1 MTHEIVAARPLAGTG
16 SLDVSGRSAAE
27 VLSAARRRRG
37 RRRALVIGALAAAL
51 AAVFLITLCVG
62 NTFYPLGDVVRVVLG
77 EQVPGASFTVGT
89 LRLPRAIT
97 GLLAGI
103 AFGLA
108 GVTFQTMLRNALASP
123 DVIGITSGASAA
135 AVFAITILGAGGAVV
150 SVLAVTSGLGAA
162 LVIYLLA
169 YRNGLSGARLI
180 LIGIGVGAMLD
191 SVVSYLLLKSSA
203 FEVQAA
209 LRWLTGS
216 LGSAFWEG
224 VPPLALSL
232 AVLLPLIIVLTR
244 RLTALQL
251 GDESATALGVRV
263 DRTRLLLIVVA
274 VALAGVATATTGPIA
289 FVAFLAGPIA
299 ARLVGGGRSLLIP
312 AGLVGGLLV
321 LTADLLGQFA
331 FDTSFPVGVVTGAI
345 GAPYLLY
352 LLIRSN
358 RSGGSL

>member
-1 MTHEIVAARPLAGTG
+1 M
-16 SLDVSGRSAAE
+16 
-27 VLSAARRRRG
+27 RRG
-37 RRRALVIGALAAAL
+37 RRRAFVVGALAVL
-51 AAVFLITLCVG
+51 LVLVFLVALMVG
-62 NTFYPLGDVVRVVLG
+62 NTFYPPSDVVGVILG

-97 GLLAGI
+97 GALAGI

-135 AVFAITILGAGGAVV
+135 AVFAITVLGVGGAGV
-150 SVLAVTSGLGAA
+150 SVLAVVFGLGTAVA
-162 LVIYLLA
+162 IYLLA
-169 YRNGLSGARLI
+169 YRNGLSGARLV

-191 SVVSYLLLKSSA
+191 SVVSYLLLKSSS

-224 VPPLALSL
+224 VPPLAVSL
-232 AVLLPLIIVLTR
+232 VLLLPAILLLTR
-244 RLTALQL
+244 RLAALQL
-251 GDESATALGVRV
+251 GDDSATALGVRV

-274 VALAGVATATTGPIA
+274 VALAAVATATTGPIA

-299 ARLVGGGRSLLIP
+299 ARLVGGGTSLLVP

-321 LTADLLGQFA
+321 LTADLIGQFA

-345 GAPYLLY
+345 GAPYLLF

>member
-1 MTHEIVAARPLAGTG
+1 MTREQVALRPARAPLPSTG
-16 SLDVSGRSAAE
+16 DGGSAAQE
-27 VLSAARRRRG
+27 LGRARRRRG
-37 RRRALVIGALAAAL
+37 RRRAFVTGSLAAAL
-51 AAVFLITLCVG
+51 VLVFLITLSVG
-62 NTFYPLGDVVRVVLG
+62 NTFYPPGDVLRVVLG
-77 EQVPGASFTVGT
+77 EEVPGASFTVGT

-97 GLLAGI
+97 GVLAGI
-103 AFGLA
+103 AFGIA

-123 DVIGITSGASAA
+123 DVIGITSGSSAA
-135 AVFAITILGAGGAVV
+135 AVFAITVLGAGGAGV
-150 SVLAVTSGLGAA
+150 SVLAVVAGLGAA
-162 LVIYLLA
+162 VAIYLLA

-216 LGSAFWEG
+216 LGSVFWEG
-224 VPPLALSL
+224 IPPLAFSML
-232 AVLLPLIIVLTR
+232 VLLPAIVLLTR

-289 FVAFLAGPIA
+289 FVAFLSGPIA
-299 ARLVGGGRSLLIP
+299 ARLVGGGHSLVLP

>member
-1 MTHEIVAARPLAGTG
+1 MTREHVLTRPSTLPVGDAAARLG
-16 SLDVSGRSAAE
+16 AE
-27 VLSAARRRRG
+27 RRRRG
-37 RRRALVIGALAAAL
+37 RRRGFVVGILAVALVL
-51 AAVFLITLCVG
+51 VFLVTLSVG
-62 NTFYPLGDVVRVVLG
+62 NTFYSPVEVVRVILG

-97 GLLAGI
+97 GLLAGV

-135 AVFAITILGAGGAVV
+135 AVLAITVLGLGGAGV
-150 SVLAVTSGLGAA
+150 SVLAVVCGLGTA
-162 LVIYLLA
+162 LAIYLLA

-191 SVVSYLLLKSSA
+191 SVVSYLLLKSSS

-209 LRWLTGS
+209 MRWLTGS
-216 LGSAFWEG
+216 LGSAFWDG
-224 VPPLALSL
+224 VPPLAISL
-232 AVLLPLIIVLTR
+232 LVLVPAILLLTR
-244 RLTALQL
+244 RLTAMQL
-251 GDESATALGVRV
+251 GDDSATALGVRV

-289 FVAFLAGPIA
+289 FVAFLSGPIA
-299 ARLVGGGRSLLIP
+299 ARLVGGGRSLLLP

-331 FDTSFPVGVVTGAI
+331 FDTSFPVGIVTGAI

>member
-1 MTHEIVAARPLAGTG
+1 VTREQTLAAPAAITDG
-16 SLDVSGRSAAE
+16 SAA
-27 VLSAARRRRG
+27 VRLRTARRQRG
-37 RRRALVIGALAAAL
+37 RRRGVVMGALAAAL
-51 AAVFLITLCVG
+51 VLVFVVTLCVG
-62 NTFYPLGDVVRVVLG
+62 NTFYTPDQVIRVILG
-77 EQVPGASFTVGT
+77 ETVPGASFTVGT

-97 GLLAGI
+97 GLLAGV

-135 AVFAITILGAGGAVV
+135 AVFAITVLGAGGTGV
-150 SVLAVTSGLGAA
+150 SVLAVVCGLGTA

-203 FEVQAA
+203 FQVQAA

-224 VPPLALSL
+224 IPPLAISL
-232 AVLLPLIIVLTR
+232 VVLLPAILLLTR
-244 RLTALQL
+244 RLTAMQL
-251 GDESATALGVRV
+251 GDDSATALGVRV
-263 DRTRLLLIVVA
+263 DRTRLLLVIVA

-289 FVAFLAGPIA
+289 FVAFLSGPIA

-312 AGLVGGLLV
+312 AGIVGGLLV

-345 GAPYLLY
+345 GAPYLLF

>member
-1 MTHEIVAARPLAGTG
+1 MTREHVIDAPAAVAG
-16 SLDVSGRSAAE
+16 VSGSTAR
-27 VLSAARRRRG
+27 LSLARKRRG
-37 RRRALVIGALAAAL
+37 RRRAFVMGALAIAL
-51 AAVFLITLCVG
+51 LVVFLVTLSVG
-62 NTFYPLGDVVRVVLG
+62 NTFYSPLEVVRVILG

-97 GLLAGI
+97 GLLAGV

-135 AVFAITILGAGGAVV
+135 AVFAITVLGLGGAGV
-150 SVLAVTSGLGAA
+150 SVLAVVCGLGTAVA
-162 LVIYLLA
+162 IYLLA

-191 SVVSYLLLKSSA
+191 SVVSYLLLKSNA

-216 LGSAFWEG
+216 LNSAFWDG
-224 VPPLALSL
+224 VPPLAISL
-232 AVLLPLIIVLTR
+232 LVLLPAILLLTR
-244 RLTALQL
+244 RLTAMQL
-251 GDESATALGVRV
+251 GDDSATALGVRV
-263 DRTRLLLIVVA
+263 DRTRLLLVVVA

-289 FVAFLAGPIA
+289 FVAFLSGPIA
-299 ARLVGGGRSLLIP
+299 SRLVGGGRSLLIP
-312 AGLVGGLLV
+312 AALVGGLLV

>member
-1 MTHEIVAARPLAGTG
+1 MTREHVIDAPPAVGAPSDTSARL
-16 SLDVSGRSAAE
+16 R
-27 VLSAARRRRG
+27 AARRQRG
-37 RRRALVIGALAAAL
+37 RRRAVVMGALAIAL
-51 AAVFLITLCVG
+51 LIVFLVTLSVG
-62 NTFYPLGDVVRVVLG
+62 NTFYSPIEVVRVILG

-135 AVFAITILGAGGAVV
+135 AVFAITVLGLGGAGV
-150 SVLAVTSGLGAA
+150 SVLAVVCGLATA

-191 SVVSYLLLKSSA
+191 SVVSYLLLKSNA

-216 LGSAFWEG
+216 LNSAFWDG
-224 VPPLALSL
+224 VPPLAISL
-232 AVLLPLIIVLTR
+232 LVLLPAILLLTR
-244 RLTALQL
+244 RLTAMQL
-251 GDESATALGVRV
+251 GDDSATALGVRV
-263 DRTRLLLIVVA
+263 DRTRLLLVVVA

-289 FVAFLAGPIA
+289 FVAFLSGPIA
-299 ARLVGGGRSLLIP
+299 SRLVGGGRSLLIP

>member
-1 MTHEIVAARPLAGTG
+1 VTHDVVVRPVDTKSTPAATALRAAR
-16 SLDVSGRSAAE
+16 VK
-27 VLSAARRRRG
+27 RG
-37 RRRALVIGALAAAL
+37 RRRAVVMGVLAVTVVL
-51 AAVFLITLCVG
+51 VFLITLSVG
-62 NTFYPLGDVVRVVLG
+62 NTFYSPAEVVRVILG
-77 EQVPGASFTVGT
+77 EQVPGASFSVGT

-97 GLLAGI
+97 GLLAGV

-135 AVFAITILGAGGAVV
+135 AVFAITVLGAGGAGI
-150 SVLAVTSGLGAA
+150 SVLAVVCGLGTA
-162 LVIYLLA
+162 LAIYLLA

-191 SVVSYLLLKSSA
+191 SVVSYLLLKSSS

-224 VPPLALSL
+224 VPPLAISL
-232 AVLLPLIIVLTR
+232 VVLLPAVLLLTR
-244 RLTALQL
+244 RLTAMQL
-251 GDESATALGVRV
+251 GDDSATALGVRV
-263 DRTRLLLIVVA
+263 DRTRLLLVVVA

-289 FVAFLAGPIA
+289 FVAFLSGPIA
-299 ARLVGGGRSLLIP
+299 ARLVGGGRSLLVP

-331 FDTSFPVGVVTGAI
+331 FDTSFPVGVITGAI
-345 GAPYLLY
+345 GAPYLLF

>member
-1 MTHEIVAARPLAGTG
+1 M
-16 SLDVSGRSAAE
+16 
-27 VLSAARRRRG
+27 
-37 RRRALVIGALAAAL
+37 GALAIAL
-51 AAVFLITLCVG
+51 LIVFLVTLSVG
-62 NTFYPLGDVVRVVLG
+62 NTFYSPIEVVRVILG

-135 AVFAITILGAGGAVV
+135 AVFAITVLGLGGAGV
-150 SVLAVTSGLGAA
+150 SVLAVVCGLATA

-191 SVVSYLLLKSSA
+191 SVVSYLLLKSNA

-216 LGSAFWEG
+216 LNSAFWDG
-224 VPPLALSL
+224 VPPLAISL
-232 AVLLPLIIVLTR
+232 LVLLPAILLLTR
-244 RLTALQL
+244 RLTAMQL
-251 GDESATALGVRV
+251 GDDSATALGVRV
-263 DRTRLLLIVVA
+263 DRTRLLLVVVA

-289 FVAFLAGPIA
+289 FVAFLSGPIA
-299 ARLVGGGRSLLIP
+299 SRLVGGGRSLLIP

>member
-1 MTHEIVAARPLAGTG
+1 MTREHVLTRPTTLPTGDAAARLG
-16 SLDVSGRSAAE
+16 S
-27 VLSAARRRRG
+27 ARRRRG
-37 RRRALVIGALAAAL
+37 RRRGFVMGALAAAL
-51 AAVFLITLCVG
+51 VLVFLVTLSVG
-62 NTFYPLGDVVRVVLG
+62 NTFYSPAEVFRVILG

-97 GLLAGI
+97 GLLAGV

-135 AVFAITILGAGGAVV
+135 AVFGITVLGLGGAGV
-150 SVLAVTSGLGAA
+150 SVLAVVCGLGTA
-162 LVIYLLA
+162 LAIYLLA
-169 YRNGLSGARLI
+169 YRSGLSGARLI

-224 VPPLALSL
+224 IPPLAASL
-232 AVLLPLIIVLTR
+232 VVLLPAIMLLTR
-244 RLTALQL
+244 RLTAMQL
-251 GDESATALGVRV
+251 GDDSATALGVRV
-263 DRTRLLLIVVA
+263 DRTRLLLVVVA

-289 FVAFLAGPIA
+289 FVAFLSGPIA

-331 FDTSFPVGVVTGAI
+331 FDTSFPVGIVTGAI

>member
-1 MTHEIVAARPLAGTG
+1 MTREHVIDAPPAVGAPSGT
-16 SLDVSGRSAAE
+16 SERLR
-27 VLSAARRRRG
+27 AARRQRG
-37 RRRALVIGALAAAL
+37 RRRAVVMGALAIAL
-51 AAVFLITLCVG
+51 LIVFLVTLSVG
-62 NTFYPLGDVVRVVLG
+62 NTFYSPIEVVRVILG

-135 AVFAITILGAGGAVV
+135 AVFAITVLGLGGAGV
-150 SVLAVTSGLGAA
+150 SVLAVVCGLATA

-191 SVVSYLLLKSSA
+191 SVVSYLLLKSNA

-216 LGSAFWEG
+216 LNSAFWDG
-224 VPPLALSL
+224 VPPLAISL
-232 AVLLPLIIVLTR
+232 LVLLPAILLLTR
-244 RLTALQL
+244 RLTAMQL
-251 GDESATALGVRV
+251 GDDSATALGVRV
-263 DRTRLLLIVVA
+263 DRTRLLLVVVA

-289 FVAFLAGPIA
+289 FVAFLSGPIA
-299 ARLVGGGRSLLIP
+299 SRLVGGGRSLLIP